1 MDTAI
6 FDTGFED
13 TGQDPIESIESED
26 TPTEVYDSHQSYEVV
41 SAAELAGEKGGEVSC
56 SIIPFP
62 VLIST
67 IALSLVICFFRRT
80 K

>member
-1 MDTAI
+1 MDTS
-6 FDTGFED
+6 FTDTGLED
-13 TGQDPIESIESED
+13 TAEQILEGND
-26 TPTEVYDSHQSYEVV
+26 TSTEEYGSHQSYEVV